1 MKFKFINTISV
12 MQKKF
17 LVFLTCSEGR
27 IKHAR
32 GSDSARGLCI
42 PAVYNLY
49 YILLVKDLPKVP
61 VVTARMGLEPTTFRS
76 KGIASTNVSTRP
88 TNINRYW
95 KKKYY

>member
-1 MKFKFINTISV
+1 MKFKFINKISV

-32 GSDSARGLCI
+32 GSDPARGLCI
-42 PAVYNLY
+42 PAVYNIY

-61 VVTARMGLEPTTFRS
+61 GVTARMGLEPTTFRS
-76 KGIASTNVSTRP
+76 KGIESTNVPPRP
-88 TNINRYW
+88 TNINR
-95 KKKYY
+95 